1 MPLKIAS
8 IAGLRGGQPTGDA
21 PLPGIVQS
29 PPVVARPPPPSTA
42 AAPDVLYNI
51 APPATL
57 GVQPPISYL
66 PEAPPTRGASLVSVA
81 AARPPPIALPG
92 GRSKDYIVVDAS
104 PPRPA
109 PRASTEAVTPARRRS
124 SGAAKGV
131 TQADVAGSTPPGQK
145 PKLQPPMSL
154 KKARLSSFAAA
165 PGPAEAAAEDRILPD
180 DPRSSADG
188 PRQTLVH
195 STYGDGLE
203 VAPRAVRASLIR
215 KADLSSA
222 AGDMLAV
229 RPDMKKSRNK
239 WVIDP
244 RAAYMRKWDIVIITL
259 LMFTSIVT
267 PFEARSAPRLP
278 LPPLRGSPLTAPH
291 ASPQVAFLTPT
302 FDALFYINRLVDF
315 LFITDMGFQFFLAFW
330 DTQHGQYNFKLR
342 DIVRSYLQS
351 WCASAAAQP
360 TASSAMHVAPRPAR

>member
-1 MPLKIAS
+1 M
-8 IAGLRGGQPTGDA
+8 
-21 PLPGIVQS
+21 
-29 PPVVARPPPPSTA
+29 
-42 AAPDVLYNI
+42 
-51 APPATL
+51 
-57 GVQPPISYL
+57 
-66 PEAPPTRGASLVSVA
+66 SVA

-278 LPPLRGSPLTAPH
+278 PPPLRGSPH
-291 ASPQVAFLTPT
+291 SPARLAAGCFP
-302 FDALFYINRLVDF
+302 DAHLRRALLHQPPGGLSVHHGHGVPVLSRVLGHPARAVQLQAEGHRPIVPPVLVRLSGCPAYRLVGYARGA
-315 LFITDMGFQFFLAFW
+315 LPGKVTACCAGF
-330 DTQHGQYNFKLR
+330 
-342 DIVRSYLQS
+342 RS
-351 WCASAAAQP
+351 
-360 TASSAMHVAPRPAR
+360 TSSR